1 MPETRQPEVQLTD
14 AEIDEAFHRTMTR
27 SNELTQ
33 RRSRRVAAVSG
44 VAVVALLLGGY
55 GILKS
60 LDDGGEAV
68 VVRQGSDVAAA
79 AGDIDP
85 TVAPTTEAVVAAPPP
100 VPEGFQLTISGST
113 YELLNT
119 SPSPS
124 TVSPESPDGVAI
136 GSGVTEVRV
145 ADIVGSEVVGDGIVR
160 VDFACVRNAADRIDA
175 VRYTLVAN
183 VVNVQ
188 GNITGG
194 YPGLDCTGG
203 IGASIELPINDV
215 VLDPA
220 TTAVANQIP

>member
-1 MPETRQPEVQLTD
+1 MPEIRQPEVQLTD

-68 VVRQGSDVAAA
+68 AVRQGDDVAAA
-79 AGDIDP
+79 VDDP
-85 TVAPTTEAVVAAPPP
+85 TVAPTTEAAVAATPP

-113 YELLNT
+113 YDLLNT

-124 TVSPESPDGVAI
+124 TVSPESLDGVAI

-145 ADIVGSEVVGDGIVR
+145 ADIVGSEVLGDGIVR
-160 VDFACVRNAADRIDA
+160 VDFACVRNAADRIDS
-175 VRYTLVAN
+175 VRYVLVDN
-183 VVNVQ
+183 VVSVQ
-188 GNITGG
+188 ASITGG
-194 YPGLDCTGG
+194 YPGLDCIGG
-203 IGASIELPINDV
+203 IGASIELPLNDV

-220 TTAVANQIP
+220 ATAVAVQIP